1 MLTWF
6 FRCSQ
11 FVQNLFFV
19 VLSRERKIFQKIKK
33 NNNRRDFQLHVGT
46 SCRRE
51 VLMVMAV
58 VVVAVAVVMVLV
70 VVP

>member
-1 MLTWF
+1 MF
-6 FRCSQ
+6 AIFPKR
-11 FVQNLFFV
+11 VFV
-19 VLSRERKIFQKIKK
+19 VWPRARKNCQKHKK
-33 NNNRRDFQLHVGT
+33 KHKNNRRDFQLHVGT

-58 VVVAVAVVMVLV
+58 VVVAVAVVMVVV